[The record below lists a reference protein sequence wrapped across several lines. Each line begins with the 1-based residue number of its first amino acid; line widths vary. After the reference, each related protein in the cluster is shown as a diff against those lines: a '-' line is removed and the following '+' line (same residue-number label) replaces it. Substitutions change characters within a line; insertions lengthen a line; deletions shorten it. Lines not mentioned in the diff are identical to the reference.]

1 MSMIAANPLVSPEEL
16 EAMPDAVAYELVD
29 GQLVER
35 NLGAESSSIAAR
47 IIGLLF
53 LYLRSHPIGQPF
65 SSEASYKCGEK
76 SGRRSVRRADA
87 SLILNERLPGKRIPR
102 GVLEMAPDLAVEVV
116 SPNDTAEEVE
126 TKALFWVEAGARLV
140 WIITPVTQ
148 TVRIH
153 RPRGAAN
160 GQISMLSAEDQISGE
175 DVLPGFTVRVKEFFE
190 L

>member
-1 MSMIAANPLVSPEEL
+1 MSTIAANSFISPEEL

-35 NLGAESSSIAAR
+35 NSGAESSSIAAR

-65 SSEASYKCGEK
+65 SSEASYKCVEK

-87 SLILNERLPGKRIPR
+87 SFIVNERLAGKRIPR
-102 GVLEMAPDLAVEVV
+102 GVLEIPPDLAVEVL
-116 SPNDTAEEVE
+116 SPNDTAEEVDA
-126 TKALFWVEAGARLV
+126 KAILWLEAGARLV
-140 WIITPVTQ
+140 WIVTPATQ

-153 RPRGAAN
+153 RPRNAAN
-160 GQISMLSAEDQISGE
+160 GPISMLAPEDDISGE
-175 DVLPGFTVRVKEFFE
+175 DVLPGFTAR
-190 L
+190 